1 MYKVIAEGRDRDIE
15 TLDAPTDNAMAIKL
29 VIVHNYSLDT
39 VVNLF
44 QRNSNTDICRST
56 CDV

>member
-1 MYKVIAEGRDRDIE
+1 MTEGRDRDIE
-15 TLDAPTDNAMAIKL
+15 TLDAPTGNAMAIKL